1 MSDEAVTVY
10 VTPVRDF
17 TPKRWWRYAVLRG
30 DGIPAEFDG
39 MWFDVDAFV
48 QDVLAKPGR
57 YGSTFVPTNRWEQR
71 EDGEV
76 AVVYEWIRESHAER
90 TS

>member
-1 MSDEAVTVY
+1 MSDEPVTLY
-10 VTPVRDF
+10 VTPHPI
-17 TPKRWWRYAVLRG
+17 PKRWWRYAVLRG
-30 DGIPAEFDG
+30 EGIPAHYDG
-39 MWFDVDAFV
+39 VWVDMDAFR
-48 QDVLAKPGR
+48 QDVMAI
-57 YGSTFVPTNRWEQR
+57 YESATFQPTNRWEQR